1 MSIVVP
7 VFNNSDSLEILID
20 ELVDVLSSIEI
31 IGTSEVI
38 FVDDGSHD
46 QSFSKLLSLGNSQ
59 ELAIKVVK
67 LAKNFGQVNA
77 WYAGYYEAKGDCV
90 VTISADLQ
98 DPTSLIASFFAEFE
112 KGFELAIGH
121 RVSRNENWYRR
132 LTSKV
137 AYRVAK
143 YGNPGMP
150 KGGFD
155 YFLMSDRVKNVLL
168 NEYPKSN
175 FVQGALISMG
185 LSFSS
190 IGYER
195 KSRPYGRSGWT
206 LRKKFRLLLDILFES
221 STTPLRLI
229 YSFGLFIIA
238 LGTALLFYVIYGKI
252 TNQTPFNGFTL
263 LFGSL
268 LVFNGLIFLFLG
280 VISEYLIIFFN
291 QASSR
296 KRFLIE
302 KRIGFDD

>member
-7 VFNNSDSLEILID
+7 VFNNSESLEILIN
-20 ELVDVLSSIEI
+20 ELEDVLSDIGI
-31 IGTSEVI
+31 LGTSEVI
-38 FVDDGSHD
+38 FVDDGSQD
-46 QSFSKLLSLGNSQ
+46 QSFSKLSSLSHSK
-59 ELAIKVVK
+59 ELVIRVVK

-77 WYAGYYEAKGDCV
+77 WYAGYFEAKGECI

-98 DPTSLIASFFAEFE
+98 DPTSLISNFFEEYE
-112 KGFELAIGH
+112 KGFELAFGH
-121 RVSRNENWYRR
+121 RVSRNESWYRR
-132 LTSKV
+132 LTSKI
-137 AYRVAK
+137 AYKVAK

-155 YFLMSDRVKNVLL
+155 YFLMSDRVKNILL

-175 FVQGALISMG
+175 FVQGALVSMG

-195 KSRPYGRSGWT
+195 KSRPYGKSGWT
-206 LRKKFRLLLDILFES
+206 LRKKSRLLLDILFES
-221 STTPLRLI
+221 STTPLRI
-229 YSFGLFIIA
+229 MYSFGLLIIA
-238 LGTALLFYVIYGKI
+238 LGTALLFYVIYGKV
-252 TNQTPFNGFTL
+252 TDQTPFNGFTL

-280 VISEYLIIFFN
+280 VISEYLVIFFN
-291 QASSR
+291 QSSSR

-302 KRIGFDD
+302 KRIGFKD